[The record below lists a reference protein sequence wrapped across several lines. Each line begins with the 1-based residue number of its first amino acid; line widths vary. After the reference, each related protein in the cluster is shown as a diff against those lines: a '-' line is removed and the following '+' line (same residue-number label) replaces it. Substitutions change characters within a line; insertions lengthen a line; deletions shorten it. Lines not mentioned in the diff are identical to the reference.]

1 MRTIDKIITK
11 VNSQYGAPMGRP
23 NIGERPKE
31 ILPDMSDVNTKDTL
45 HYNFIWISRKR
56 ALNKKQ
62 PKVFDCAVPMSDGA
76 YDKGGAYWGLGKQ
89 LRVSYT
95 KDLTYIN
102 FYRID

>member
-23 NIGERPKE
+23 NVGHKPF
-31 ILPDMSDVNTKDTL
+31 S
-45 HYNFIWISRKR
+45 
-56 ALNKKQ
+56 KKT
-62 PKVFDCAVPMSDGA
+62 KVFDCAVPMNGA
-76 YDKGGAYWGLGKQ
+76 YDRGGAYFGLPSSGKGMGQ

-102 FYRID
+102 FYRL